1 MDLNNIKQIKRL
13 DPQGMLDI
21 VYKWPEFIED
31 ALNTNIKIPQQIQI
45 QNQLINY
52 QNKVENILI
61 CGMGGSAVSGDY
73 LITYLENKI
82 NIPIFVRR
90 NYSIPEFIDEQTLTI
105 LISYSGNTEETISCL
120 IEAIQRNTMIVGIA
134 SGGKLLE
141 FFSKNNLPYFKIPGG
156 MQPRASFP
164 LLLFPLL
171 RILEE
176 VGIYHLDN
184 DVIKEIMKNIQA
196 IREECKLDIP
206 TSDNPAK
213 TIAKSLYKK
222 IPVIWSPYKCVGN
235 RIKCQFNE
243 NSKIQAF
250 CEEIPE
256 FNHNHI
262 VGWESYTEE
271 NPFVIFALRFPSEHP
286 NVSLRFEISMEMI
299 HNKVEIIEMS
309 VKGSELLNQLIYAT
323 YMGDYVS
330 IYLSILNNVDP
341 NTVQSID
348 YLKHEMELR
357 NQTQSNL
364 FRTLDK
370 LNL

>member
-1 MDLNNIKQIKRL
+1 MDLNNIKLIKRL

-21 VYKWPEFIED
+21 VYKWPDFIED
-31 ALNTNIKIPQQIQI
+31 ALNTNIKIPQQIQM

-52 QNKVENILI
+52 QNKVRNILI

-73 LITYLENKI
+73 LTTFLENKI
-82 NIPIFVRR
+82 DIPILVRR
-90 NYSIPEFIDEQTLTI
+90 NYSIPEFVDKQTLTI

-120 IEAIQRNTMIVGIA
+120 IEALQKNTMIVGIA

-171 RILEE
+171 KIL
-176 VGIYHLDN
+176 GDFDIYNLDN
-184 DVIKEIMKNIQA
+184 NVIKEILNNIKV

-206 TSDNPAK
+206 SSDNPAK

-235 RIKCQFNE
+235 RIKCQINE
-243 NSKIQAF
+243 NSKMQAF
-250 CEEIPE
+250 SEEIPE

-262 VGWESYTEE
+262 VGWESYSEE
-271 NPFVIFALRFPSEHP
+271 NPFIIFILRFPSEHP
-286 NVSLRFEISMEMI
+286 NVSLRFEISKEMI
-299 HNKVEIIEMS
+299 RNKVEIVEMN

-323 YMGDYVS
+323 YMGDYIS

-348 YLKHEMELR
+348 YLKHELELR
-357 NQTQSNL
+357 KQTQSSV
-364 FRTLDK
+364 FRNLDK
-370 LNL
+370 IT